1 MIKMELII
9 IFFALSY
16 LFYLIYEQYEG
27 KQNREKLIHVIHVN
41 GTRGKSSTTR
51 LIDAA
56 LRGGDYK
63 VFSKT
68 TGSSPMTIDVNGNE
82 NLIKRRGRANIKEQF
97 AIMRQAVKEGADIL
111 VIECMAVRPEL
122 QYLAQNKILRADI
135 SIVTNARRDHL
146 EEMGP
151 TLKDVAVSLGKVMP
165 KRGKF
170 ITGEEKFIDLYRE
183 IGKENGSQVILAERY
198 ENPNEID
205 FPDNVGIALEVCKLL
220 GIHRDLG
227 ISRMKNYKKD
237 PGVLT
242 TYRFKNSN
250 NKEIYFIN
258 GFAINDSDSIEI
270 IYNHIRT
277 LAYTRGKDFILLIN
291 NRMDRG
297 NRARQHIEMIDKLT
311 FDQVW
316 IVGSY
321 KKFMKT
327 NLIKR
332 GIKEDKIN
340 IEIKDIVQDMN
351 SLENHSIVFGI
362 GNLVGN
368 GQRIINQIKEIGEE
382 YV

>member
-1 MIKMELII
+1 MEWAI
-9 IFFALSY
+9 IFFAIIY
-16 LFYLIYEQYEG
+16 LLYLIYEQYEG
-27 KQNREKLIHVIHVN
+27 KRNRDKFIHVIHVN

-51 LIDAA
+51 LIDAG

-63 VFSKT
+63 IFSKT
-68 TGSSPMTIDVNGNE
+68 TGSSPMTIDVGGKE
-82 NLIKRRGRANIKEQF
+82 KLIKRRGRANIKEQF

-111 VIECMAVRPEL
+111 VIECMAVKPEL

-151 TLKDVAVSLGKVMP
+151 SLDDVAISLGNVMP
-165 KRGKF
+165 TKGRF
-170 ITGEEKFIDLYRE
+170 ITADENYFDLYKE
-183 IGKENGSQVILAERY
+183 MGKEKDSQVILAENY
-198 ENPNEID
+198 ENNHDID
-205 FPDNVGIALEVCKLL
+205 FPDNLAIALEVCKIL
-220 GIHRDLG
+220 GINRDIA

-237 PGVLT
+237 PGVLK
-242 TYRFKNSN
+242 TYLINNTK

-270 IYNHIRT
+270 IYNHIKS
-277 LAYTRGKDFILLIN
+277 LAYTKGKDFILLIN

-297 NRARQHIEMIDKLT
+297 NRARQHIEMICSLQFDKI
-311 FDQVW
+311 W

-321 KKFMKT
+321 RGFMKRS
-327 NLIKR
+327 LVKR
-332 GIKEDKIN
+332 AIKEDKIS
-340 IEIKDIVQDMN
+340 IGIKDMGQEIN
-351 SLENHSIVFGI
+351 SLGKDSIIFAI

-368 GQRIINQIKEIGEE
+368 GQRIINHIKEIGEE